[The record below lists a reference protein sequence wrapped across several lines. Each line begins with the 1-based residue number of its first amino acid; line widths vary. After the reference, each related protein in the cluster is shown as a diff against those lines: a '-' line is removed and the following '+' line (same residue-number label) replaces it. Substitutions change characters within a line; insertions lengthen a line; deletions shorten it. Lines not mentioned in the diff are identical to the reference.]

1 MNIFNDIE
9 GNGMNLRFVEAF
21 YLAAS
26 FKSITRASEKLFL
39 TQSAVSSRITALEEE
54 LGVLLL
60 DRREKQFRL
69 TIAGTRFLTYA
80 ERLLNMQRELK
91 REMGS
96 GTTTPLAL
104 RLGAI
109 ESVLH
114 TWLIPLVE
122 AMRHRYPELELE
134 LTVETTPVITE
145 QVRRGSLDVGFA
157 ALPTQASG
165 VRTRTLPSIDM
176 VFVAPRELQI
186 KRAPT
191 LADIA
196 QHEILTF
203 QRGSQPHLALL
214 DMFKTAR
221 SEVKK
226 LHSVSSISAMVKLL
240 EGGFG
245 IATLPR
251 AAAQQLM
258 ASHPFKLVE
267 CNKSL
272 APLPLY
278 ASWRVDPSS
287 QSMEEVIHGA
297 LDFVAARSDSAPPLP
312 RSAAKAS
319 KKKSM
324 K

>member
-1 MNIFNDIE
+1 
-9 GNGMNLRFVEAF
+9 MNLRFVEAF

-26 FKSITRASEKLFL
+26 FKSITRAAEKLFL

-60 DRREKQFRL
+60 DRRDKQFRL
-69 TIAGTRFLTYA
+69 TIAGTRFLAYA

-96 GTTTPLAL
+96 GAATPVAL
-104 RLGAI
+104 RMGAI

-122 AMRHRYPELELE
+122 AMRQQYPELELE

-165 VRTRTLPSIDM
+165 VRTRALPSIDM
-176 VFVAPRELQI
+176 VFVAPRDLQI
-186 KRAPT
+186 KRVPT
-191 LADIA
+191 LRDIA

-221 SEVKK
+221 SEPKK

-251 AAAQQLM
+251 AAAEQL
-258 ASHPFKLVE
+258 ATSYPFKLVE
-267 CNKSL
+267 FDKPL

-278 ASWRVDPSS
+278 ASWRADPSS
-287 QSMEEVIHGA
+287 QSMEDVIHAA
-297 LDFVAARSDSAPPLP
+297 LDFVAARREPVPVNAQHEA
-312 RSAAKAS
+312 RVS